1 VRREGGQ
8 TRSISLSLSSHS
20 RASPIAPTNNH
31 RAFLLAACARPPSL
45 SRLLTA
51 QSGVLPL
58 PSLRLREKL
67 YSKTVRSVES
77 RDGLAGG
84 GSVYTSWR
92 GGREGGGRGEGEEA
106 AGRRSVSYAPTMML
120 LIGMWISLTKKPMK
134 PMMQKPI
141 SVAMA
146 ILDISVH
153 VSASGSWC

>member
-1 VRREGGQ
+1 MRREEGRRALSRSPSLR
-8 TRSISLSLSSHS
+8 TRVPH
-20 RASPIAPTNNH
+20 PIAPTNNH